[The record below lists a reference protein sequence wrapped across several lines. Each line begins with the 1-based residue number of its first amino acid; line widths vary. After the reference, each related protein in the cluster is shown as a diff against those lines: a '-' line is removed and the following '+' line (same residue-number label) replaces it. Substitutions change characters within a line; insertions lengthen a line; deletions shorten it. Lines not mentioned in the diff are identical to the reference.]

1 MNREFLALA
10 QDKLRDLQMEARAEG
25 VRLGELRKINKD
37 FANAYRFR
45 RMLVQYKE
53 PLKLRL
59 ESEVQGQK
67 IIYILNGGQKLVIAP
82 RQRVR
87 EDVTNAPGKRQTPLD
102 FGFITPA
109 LARLLDAKFLR
120 EERENGTLLLVY
132 ELTWGYTQDTAR
144 HIVWIDP
151 ERRYLVRR
159 HWHSFGIYRARFEY
173 KEPVQAAPGI
183 WIPSKIEV
191 YNADQRFGGRTVN
204 TNIRVNQGLNDQLFE
219 I

>member
-1 MNREFLALA
+1 MRQPMNREFLALA

-183 WIPSKIEV
+183 WIPSKVEV
-191 YNADQRFGGRTVN
+191 YNA
-204 TNIRVNQGLNDQLFE
+204 
-219 I
+219 

>member
-10 QDKLRDLQMEARAEG
+10 QDKLRDLQMEARVEG

-102 FGFITPA
+102 FGFITPS

-183 WIPSKIEV
+183 WIPSKVEV

-204 TNIRVNQGLNDQLFE
+204 SNIRVNQGLNDQLFE
-219 I
+219 V